1 MERID
6 CTSTF
11 VAAPGLRPTAL
22 EADMPII
29 PTLMAAPRAAR
40 PTWMFPPS
48 RFPIVSAPAPVS
60 NAIVDI
66 SASFLFFLS
75 PGGSPANSRFR
86 LRHCSGGLLMLT
98 NQEREYRGQQH

>member
-11 VAAPGLRPTAL
+11 VDAPGFRPTAL

-29 PTLMAAPRAAR
+29 PTLMAAPRAAK

-48 RFPIVSAPAPVS
+48 RFPIDSVPVPVS
-60 NAIVDI
+60 NAIIDI
-66 SASFLFFLS
+66 SAFLLFLPPAGRY
-75 PGGSPANSRFR
+75 PGQLTLQTGT
-86 LRHCSGGLLMLT
+86 LLA
-98 NQEREYRGQQH
+98 RAPHADKSVA